1 MVAYLFM
8 GLKGIFL
15 CIVKCSVKLLLYSAI
30 VGRQGAVSC
39 AVALEWRII
48 TIRAPIGANNQ
59 YICFMI
65 QLTQLVVLDGASKD
79 AQNPSFTLFFFLFF
93 LD

>member
-39 AVALEWRII
+39 AVALEHERSF
-48 TIRAPIGANNQ
+48 A
-59 YICFMI
+59 
-65 QLTQLVVLDGASKD
+65 KD
-79 AQNPSFTLFFFLFF
+79 FSNRLARFHCSSDLK
-93 LD
+93 